1 MEDIIEEEREEE
13 DVNSDLSKEEIEE
26 ASKEID
32 LSDQTED
39 FKGVA
44 KIIESEERIQRDH
57 VKSSVNQTENLLIR
71 KNKKKDLMLS

>member
-1 MEDIIEEEREEE
+1 MDLKEEEREEE
-13 DVNSDLSKEEIEE
+13 VANSDLSKGEIEE

-71 KNKKKDLMLS
+71 KNKKRDLMLS

>member
-1 MEDIIEEEREEE
+1 MDLKEEEREEE
-13 DVNSDLSKEEIEE
+13 VVNSDLSKEEIEE
-26 ASKEID
+26 ASKETD
-32 LSDQTED
+32 LLDQTED

-71 KNKKKDLMLS
+71 KNKKRDLMLS

>member
-1 MEDIIEEEREEE
+1 MDLKEEEREEE
-13 DVNSDLSKEEIEE
+13 AVNSDLSKEEIEE
-26 ASKEID
+26 ASKETD

-57 VKSSVNQTENLLIR
+57 VRSSVNQTENLLIR
-71 KNKKKDLMLS
+71 KNKKRDLMLS

>member
-1 MEDIIEEEREEE
+1 MDLKEEEREEE
-13 DVNSDLSKEEIEE
+13 VANSDLSKGEIEE

-44 KIIESEERIQRDH
+44 KIIESEERIQRDL

-71 KNKKKDLMLS
+71 KNKKRDLMLS

>member
-1 MEDIIEEEREEE
+1 MDLKEEEREEE
-13 DVNSDLSKEEIEE
+13 AVNSDLSKEEIEE

>member
-1 MEDIIEEEREEE
+1 MDLKEEEREEE
-13 DVNSDLSKEEIEE
+13 VVNSDLLKEEIEE
-26 ASKEID
+26 ASKETD

-71 KNKKKDLMLS
+71 KNKKRDLMLS